1 MAGYNMPAILLPTV
15 NWSKYPDKVCECFEY
30 IEASYGLKGYAIT
43 IKLWQK
49 VCGSAEGYY
58 CNWNDKVCTLFASK
72 IHAGKGLVFEILNE
86 LLKEDFFNLEMYK
99 KYGILTA
106 DWIQEKW
113 LEYTARR
120 KNAKIKNEYLLAN
133 CTQKTEIDNNS
144 SKIASKNDKNVS
156 KKDITELNTTK
167 HNLTVLSDSEKT
179 ALQNLTQEQYNDLV
193 SMSDSSSVDKYID
206 KIIKWQS
213 DNHKKMKNPY
223 LTIKGWIEQDRKSH
237 SNKDTSYD
245 LDEWGD
251 FVKDFD
257 PTKGGYK

>member
-49 VCGSAEGYY
+49 VCGRAEGYY

-86 LLKEDFFNLEMYK
+86 LLKEGFFNLEMYK

-133 CTQKTEIDNNS
+133 CTQKAEIDNNS

-156 KKDITELNTTK
+156 KKDITELNVTK

-223 LTIKGWIEQDRKSH
+223 QTIKSWIEQDRKSH

-251 FVKDFD
+251 FAMNFD

>member
-1 MAGYNMPAILLPTV
+1 M
-15 NWSKYPDKVCECFEY
+15 
-30 IEASYGLKGYAIT
+30 
-43 IKLWQK
+43 
-49 VCGSAEGYY
+49 
-58 CNWNDKVCTLFASK
+58 
-72 IHAGKGLVFEILNE
+72 
-86 LLKEDFFNLEMYK
+86 
-99 KYGILTA
+99 
-106 DWIQEKW
+106 
-113 LEYTARR
+113 
-120 KNAKIKNEYLLAN
+120 
-133 CTQKTEIDNNS
+133 
-144 SKIASKNDKNVS
+144 
-156 KKDITELNTTK
+156 
-167 HNLTVLSDSEKT
+167 SDSEKT